1 MSNEMNLNIDGG
13 YFNDEQKEETKES
26 NFMYVTVSMLIQA
39 YERNREDMT
48 IFNKKLNLIKVMG
61 FVTNIEKTIESMVY
75 TIDDTTGCVKAKL
88 LLTFSI
94 NANDDDDD
102 DENIGEEQD
111 EEERIRKTNKE
122 KEKEESIIKTGDL
135 VQVFGVC
142 NTLSANQSLTISVN
156 AISKLESF
164 DYLCHH
170 HLLVLNDYLREMA
183 HENKQITEKEFNQET
198 SPDMQTETQQTN
210 KNLSFH
216 NEYSMT
222 QTKNENQF
230 FGGSPI
236 YNNNL

>member
-1 MSNEMNLNIDGG
+1 MNLNIDGG

-39 YERNREDMT
+39 YERNREDMA

-61 FVTNIEKTIESMVY
+61 FVINIEKTIESMVY

-94 NANDDDDD
+94 NPNDEDDY
-102 DENIGEEQD
+102 DENFEEED
-111 EEERIRKTNKE
+111 EEERERRKNRQKE
-122 KEKEESIIKTGDL
+122 KEDAIIKTGDL

-170 HLLVLNDYLREMA
+170 HLLVLNDYLREMSR
-183 HENKQITEKEFNQET
+183 ENKQIPEKELNQET
-198 SPDMQTETQQTN
+198 SPDMQTETQPAN

-216 NEYSMT
+216 NEYPAT

-230 FGGSPI
+230 LGGSPI